1 MPYVPPF
8 AEVSCVIRL
17 PGIASV
23 WVIYPLT
30 VDRSSVYRQDQGM
43 RITHPATLRALIR
56 QRGFSYASLG
66 AAVGCS
72 KQFIGFLAIGYK
84 AGATRELA
92 ERIAEA
98 LDVPLEIIFTPTA
111 SIESGQDVRAQKIA
125 S

>member
-1 MPYVPPF
+1 MPYILPF
-8 AEVSCVIRL
+8 AEASCVVRL
-17 PGIASV
+17 PVIDSV

-30 VDRSSVYRQDQGM
+30 VDRTSVYRQDQGM

-66 AAVGCS
+66 ATVGCS
-72 KQFIGFLAIGYK
+72 KQFIGFLAVGYK

-98 LDVPLEIIFTPTA
+98 LDVPLDIIFTPTA
-111 SIESGQDVRAQKIA
+111 STEDGQDVHPQTIA